1 MNRATRRAKKFQST
15 QLSARSREQR
25 MRHDKQQQLLSN
37 ALAASAKERLA
48 KLVEDARSHIQR
60 ELDATLR
67 PDFPKNIDLTL
78 LLLDGESV
86 FAEFGPP
93 ELKSVPGAFAAR
105 IVRADE
111 LVHEAHRLAPPIVA
125 GLKSKRCSSDTEF
138 SGSNGHVR
146 FLVSTGTGNMVGCT
160 KCSWDMEPTL

>member
-37 ALAASAKERLA
+37 ALAASAKERLT

-67 PDFPKNIDLTL
+67 PDFPKDIDLTL
-78 LLLDGESV
+78 LLLDGGSV
-86 FAEFGPP
+86 FAEFGPS
-93 ELKSVPGAFAAR
+93 ELKSVSGAFAAR
-105 IVRADE
+105 IVRNDE
-111 LVHEAHRLAPPIVA
+111 LVHEAQRLAPPIVV
-125 GLKSKRCSSDTEF
+125 GLKSKRCNHAEFLASS
-138 SGSNGHVR
+138 GHIR

-160 KCSWDMEPTL
+160 KCSWNMEPTA